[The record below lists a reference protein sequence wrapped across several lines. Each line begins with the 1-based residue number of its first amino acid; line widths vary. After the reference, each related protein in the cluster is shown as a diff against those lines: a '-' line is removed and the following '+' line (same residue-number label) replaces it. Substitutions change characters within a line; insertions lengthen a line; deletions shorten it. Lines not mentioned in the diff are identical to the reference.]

1 MSYYYRYNFI
11 SPEVVYSTVKEE
23 LKSYFDT
30 GAIDDLLFPT
40 YTDKCLRKLGRSSYV
55 ISEIPLEIQDFE
67 ARLPD
72 NFYAVREAWMCTEI
86 PQLPYQTANSFYSQ
100 AGLQNTIQVSP
111 VISNQPPNCTNYVE
125 EALED
130 LIDALNVNTPST
142 TSTTTTNGS
151 GNGGGGGGCGCGV
164 YECNGGCGADA
175 NAGFPEIIQA
185 VYKTN
190 YQMTRG
196 YKRSYLLKPGNISAK
211 SKCDVTYTEAW
222 KFTAT
227 NPHVNEFTPHSAGY
241 DSFDIRD
248 NKLVTNFRNGIVHL
262 VFYALEYDDG
272 GNQMIPDNYRIREYI
287 EAFIKY
293 KIFET
298 LSNQIND
305 ETFEQ
310 IQKKL
315 AYYKQL
321 SEEAFI
327 MADIEI
333 RKQDVYS
340 KQRRIKQDL
349 NRFNMY
355 ELPNRIGG
363 RWRRNG
369 NQ

>member
-1 MSYYYRYNFI
+1 
-11 SPEVVYSTVKEE
+11 
-23 LKSYFDT
+23 
-30 GAIDDLLFPT
+30 
-40 YTDKCLRKLGRSSYV
+40 
-55 ISEIPLEIQDFE
+55 
-67 ARLPD
+67 
-72 NFYAVREAWMCTEI
+72 MCTEI
-86 PQLPYQTANSFYSQ
+86 PELPYQTANSFYSQ
-100 AGLQNTIQVSP
+100 ALTEQTIQVSP
-111 VISNQPPNCTNYVE
+111 VITDQVP
-125 EALED
+125 
-130 LIDALNVNTPST
+130 
-142 TSTTTTNGS
+142 
-151 GNGGGGGGCGCGV
+151 
-164 YECNGGCGADA
+164 CNGNCPPDSCTCM
-175 NAGFPEIIQA
+175 PDIIQA

-190 YQMTRG
+190 HQMTRG

-211 SKCDVTYTEAW
+211 SKCDVTYTDAW

-227 NPHVNEFTPHSAGY
+227 NPHLNEFTPHSAGF

-248 NKLVTNFRNGIVHL
+248 NKFVTNFRCGIVHL
-262 VFYALEYDDG
+262 VFYALEYDGG
-272 GNQMIPDNYRIREYI
+272 GNQMIPDNFRIREYI

-310 IQKKL
+310 IQRKL

-333 RKQDVYS
+333 KKQDVYA

-355 ELPNRIGG
+355 ELPNRIS
-363 RWRRNG
+363 RNWRRN
-369 NQ
+369 N